1 MLDQLLHIKELHRD
15 NAQLHLSKAHAKLE
29 RNLSTVAKEKKSLN
43 EYQIW
48 RVKEEDRLFDEV
60 KGKDTLLIDLTDMRM
75 EVADLYAR
83 NTILKKAV
91 LDAEI
96 AVQESRK
103 LLAEAQMLRK
113 KAEQKVQKYEET
125 IRVLN
130 EGKNREK
137 QRLEDLELEEFSVK
151 SPLIMVE
158 ENQNED
164 SE

>member
-15 NAQLHLSKAHAKLE
+15 NAQLQLSKAHAKLE
-29 RNLSTVAKEKKSLN
+29 RNLLTVLKEKKSLN

-48 RVKEEDRLFDEV
+48 RVEEEERLFDKV
-60 KGKDTLLIDLTDMRM
+60 KGRDTLLIDLTDMRM
-75 EVADLYAR
+75 EVADLYAK
-83 NTILKKAV
+83 NVLLKKAV
-91 LDAEI
+91 SDAEM
-96 AVQESRK
+96 AVQEAKK
-103 LLAEAQMLRK
+103 LLAEARILRT

-125 IRVLN
+125 IRVVN
-130 EGKNREK
+130 EEKNREK

-164 SE
+164 SI